1 MTIYSMAISR
11 DLLAISSGY
20 KHTVS
25 MELKCNNKI
34 VLDYL
39 DEKLEE
45 LLSDENYYKYIKENG
60 YTEEDLNHGWTF
72 PIKG

>member
-1 MTIYSMAISR
+1 MTIYSMVISR

-45 LLSDENYYKYIKENG
+45 LLSDENYYNYIEEKE
-60 YTEEDLNHGWTF
+60 YTEEDLNHG
-72 PIKG
+72 

>member
-20 KHTVS
+20 KHTVN

-45 LLSDENYYKYIKENG
+45 LLSDENYYNYIEEKG
-60 YTEEDLNHGWTF
+60 YTEEDLNHG
-72 PIKG
+72 

>member
-1 MTIYSMAISR
+1 MTIYSRVISR
-11 DLLAISSGY
+11 DLVAISSGY

-45 LLSDENYYKYIKENG
+45 LLSDENYYNYIEEKE
-60 YTEEDLNHGWTF
+60 YTEEDLNHG
-72 PIKG
+72 

>member
-1 MTIYSMAISR
+1 MAISR

-45 LLSDENYYKYIKENG
+45 LLSDENLFVKVSVIPANKQHH
-60 YTEEDLNHGWTF
+60 LS
-72 PIKG
+72 